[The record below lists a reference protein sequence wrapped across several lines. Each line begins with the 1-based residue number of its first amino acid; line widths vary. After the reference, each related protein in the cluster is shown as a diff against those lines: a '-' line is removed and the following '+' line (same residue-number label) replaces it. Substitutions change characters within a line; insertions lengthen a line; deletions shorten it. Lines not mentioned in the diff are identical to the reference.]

1 MSEDMHDIR
10 PLDLSALDPAADLA
24 AYEALVARITAAAA
38 PELGRRAGG
47 LAGPVISLAAWLR
60 PALAA
65 AAALALVSA
74 GTLLLV
80 DDPIRTDFAQAPSAA
95 PELGLPSPI
104 GEWLSDDAPPSVMEV
119 MVALEG
125 DVR

>member
-1 MSEDMHDIR
+1 MREDMHDIR
-10 PLDLSALDPAADLA
+10 PLDLSALDPERDGD

-38 PELGRRAGG
+38 PELERRA
-47 LAGPVISLAAWLR
+47 AVASPVISLAAWLR

-65 AAALALVSA
+65 AATLALLSA

-80 DDPIRTDFAQAPSAA
+80 EHPGKVDLAQSPSAE
-95 PELGLPSPI
+95 PELNLPSPI
-104 GEWLSDDAPPSVMEV
+104 GEWLNDDAPPSVMEV

-125 DVR
+125 DMR